1 MLFAVNMARTA
12 ESFATTKLRKAN
24 KHLVIINTAITSY
37 YFSHAAITDITTNST
52 GATTT
57 IRDSKLILRLLLIPI
72 PKLLLLGLIR
82 KKCTKKVKDKNK
94 KTNTKPIQN
103 RKLTL
108 AVTLIYP
115 LASLRPMFTIM
126 ASLTAQ
132 EH

>member
-82 KKCTKKVKDKNK
+82 KKVKDKNK